1 MIAAS
6 VGCRPLVQIGA
17 GLDICGRLKLNLTRC
32 VECVRVGGLSVAWSR
47 SLQLP
52 RDYQARAGRWRT
64 GTGVESKTRTF
75 PKDITA
81 AQILSPLSSS
91 SCRLF
96 EAVACPSSFVDS
108 FPLWSGGVAI
118 SRTWSN
124 LHLKSKHPWQ
134 AQSTTGISY
143 FVNKSEEDE
152 AMETVEVPSRSF
164 QIVVAVSRNLGL
176 GVNGDL
182 PWNLPSDLKY
192 FSKLTTETR
201 SSSKRNAVVMGRKSW
216 DALSKKY
223 RPLKRRLNVVLSR
236 NLKQVDDDS
245 GSTLVCE
252 SVHSAL
258 TLLATPQYASEIE
271 TVFIIGGGQILS
283 ETMSASLC
291 DAIHLTEVDAEIECD
306 AFSPPV
312 DRSTFTPWYASTPIV
327 ENNLRYSFVTYV
339 RRGGS
344 LTNGNVQQNVNVAT
358 KGANQENGV
367 ASKAEDRM
375 KDLVSILPP
384 LVVHRH
390 EEYQY
395 LDLIT
400 DILQN
405 GTVKGDRTGTG
416 TISKFGCQM
425 RFNLRKSFPLL
436 TTKRVHWRGVVEEL
450 LWLISGSTSA
460 KVLQNKDVHIWDGNS
475 TKEYLSSI
483 GLTEREEG
491 DLGPVYGF
499 QWRHFGAKYTDMHAD
514 YTGQGFDQLEDV
526 IHKIRTNPNDRRIL
540 LSAWNPADLQLMALP
555 PCHMFA
561 QFYVANGELS
571 CQMYQRSCD
580 MGLGVPYN
588 IASYSLLTY
597 MIAHVCDLVPGDFV
611 HVLGDAHVYTNHL
624 EPLKQQLKNA
634 PKPFPVLKIKS
645 SKRDIDS
652 FTADDFELVDYKP
665 NGRIFMKMAI

>member
-1 MIAAS
+1 
-6 VGCRPLVQIGA
+6 
-17 GLDICGRLKLNLTRC
+17 
-32 VECVRVGGLSVAWSR
+32 
-47 SLQLP
+47 
-52 RDYQARAGRWRT
+52 
-64 GTGVESKTRTF
+64 
-75 PKDITA
+75 
-81 AQILSPLSSS
+81 
-91 SCRLF
+91 
-96 EAVACPSSFVDS
+96 
-108 FPLWSGGVAI
+108 
-118 SRTWSN
+118 
-124 LHLKSKHPWQ
+124 
-134 AQSTTGISY
+134 
-143 FVNKSEEDE
+143 
-152 AMETVEVPSRSF
+152 METVEAPTRSF
-164 QIVVAVSRNLGL
+164 QIVLAVSRNWGL

-182 PWNLPSDLKY
+182 PWHLPLDLKH
-192 FSKLTTETR
+192 FTKVTTETR

-216 DALSKKY
+216 DALPKKY
-223 RPLKRRLNVVLSR
+223 RPLKRRFNVVLSR
-236 NLKQVDDDS
+236 TSKQVDDDS
-245 GSTLVCE
+245 GSTVVCE

-271 TVFIIGGGQILS
+271 TVFIIGGGQILR

-291 DAIHLTEVDAEIECD
+291 DAIHLTEVDAEVECD
-306 AFSPPV
+306 TFSPPV
-312 DRSTFTPWYASTPIV
+312 DRSIFTPWYASAPIV

-344 LTNGNVQQNVNVAT
+344 LTKVDVQQNVNVAT
-358 KGANQENGV
+358 SGAKQETGV
-367 ASKAEDRM
+367 ASKADERI
-375 KDLVSILPP
+375 KDFVSLLPP
-384 LVVHRH
+384 SLAHRH

-395 LDLIT
+395 LDLIK
-400 DILQN
+400 DIIQN

-416 TISKFGCQM
+416 TISKFGCQVVEC
-425 RFNLRKSFPLL
+425 RCVLICGSAFPSSQPRPEQPRLILL
-436 TTKRVHWRGVVEEL
+436 TLQRVHWRGVVEEL
-450 LWLISGSTSA
+450 LWFISGSTSA
-460 KVLQNKDVHIWDGNS
+460 KVLQDKDVHIWDGNS

-514 YTGQGFDQLEDV
+514 YTGQGFDQLADV
-526 IHKIRTNPNDRRIL
+526 IHKIRTNPNDRRII

-624 EPLKQQLKNA
+624 EPLKEQLKND

-652 FTADDFELVDYKP
+652 FTADDFELIDYKP
-665 NGRIFMKMAI
+665 NRRIFMKMAI